1 MNPFGSYLQISL
13 ILLFMPAQFKLV
25 YLQLQINKKILT
37 ASLDHHH
44 YGSLSKIQCHLAS
57 YQLASLEKCKI
68 RKYHMRTHAVINPI
82 KTMNE

>member
-25 YLQLQINKKILT
+25 YLQINKKILT
-37 ASLDHHH
+37 VSLDHHR
-44 YGSLSKIQCHLAS
+44 YGPLSKIQCHLAS